1 MNDVRAVRLL
11 TTWKG
16 STRPT
21 VSVTKQ
27 DYDELLQTIPPRR
40 VAHCDGKVV
49 FVVVDKEAATQFL
62 KNKYNL
68 HGVEDGLRLR

>member
-1 MNDVRAVRLL
+1 MSDVRAVRLL

-27 DYDELLQTIPPRR
+27 DYDELLYTLTPRR
-40 VAHCDGKVV
+40 IAHCEGQVV
-49 FVVVDKEAATQFL
+49 FVVVDKNEATQFL